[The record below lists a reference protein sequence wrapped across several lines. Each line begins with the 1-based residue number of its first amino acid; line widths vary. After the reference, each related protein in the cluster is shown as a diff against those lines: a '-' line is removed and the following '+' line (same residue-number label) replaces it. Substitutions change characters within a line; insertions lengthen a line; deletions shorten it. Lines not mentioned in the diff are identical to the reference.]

1 MNSVQRHEWRLL
13 LRSKLTIASLLL
25 LATFSLLSLIAG
37 VAEIEAQQRTLDH
50 LGTLQ
55 AEDMQRVVKQNA
67 KDGDAGSAAYYGHHA
82 TWDPPSSLAFAAIG
96 QRDIVPYSLRV
107 NALGLQAQLYGS
119 EQFNPEARLAGRFD
133 FAFVLV
139 YLVPLFVIGMF
150 HDLFSGEREAGRMR
164 LLLSLPGG
172 SRALWRHRALLRFG
186 LLVLAVLVPFIA
198 VSIVRDVSLTLLA
211 GAVVVVLAYIG
222 FWCALAVLL
231 ARLPGTSATHAA
243 RLLGVWTV
251 VTLVLPALARVA
263 IDHAIP
269 AGKGVDLA
277 LAHREAVHG
286 SWERPR
292 EEIMQRFVQSHPEW
306 RDRVQLTEKFAWK
319 WYFAFHQVADESVA
333 DQAALYRQAL
343 EARQQWTERVAV
355 LLPSVAVHTLLH
367 RMADTDLPAQLD
379 YLDQI
384 TRFHAR
390 LRAFYYPYFFEER
403 PFTEADYGKA
413 PLFFPRTS
421 SAAIEPLPAV
431 SLALLALLLAAIAGR
446 VLAPKSSIE
455 TISSV
460 IAPRQG

>member
-1 MNSVQRHEWRLL
+1 MNSIYRKEWRLL
-13 LRSKLTIASLLL
+13 VRSRLTIVSLVLLAAFTSLSLL
-25 LATFSLLSLIAG
+25 AG
-37 VAEIEAQQRTLDH
+37 IAEIEAQQETLHRLD
-50 LGTLQ
+50 TLQ
-55 AEDMQRVVKQNA
+55 AADLQRVMKQNV
-67 KDGDAGSAAYYGHHA
+67 KDADAGSAAYYSYHA

-150 HDLFSGEREAGRMR
+150 HDLFSGEREAGRLR
-164 LLLSLPGG
+164 LLLCLAGG
-172 SRALWRHRALLRFG
+172 NGALWRRRALLRFA

-198 VSIVRDVSLTLLA
+198 ASIVRDVPMGLLA
-211 GAVVVVLAYIG
+211 GAVGVVLAYIA
-222 FWCALAVLL
+222 FWCALALLL
-231 ARLPGTSATHAA
+231 ARVPGTSATHAA

-251 VTLVLPALARVA
+251 LTLVLPALARVA

-306 RDRVQLTEKFAWK
+306 RDRAQLTEKFAWK
-319 WYFAFHQVADESVA
+319 WYYAFHQLADESVA
-333 DQAALYRQAL
+333 DQAALYRRAL
-343 EARQQWTERVAV
+343 EARQQWTERAAV

-384 TRFHAR
+384 SKFHAQ
-390 LRAFYYPYFFEER
+390 LRAFYYPYLFEER
-403 PFTEADYGKA
+403 PFVEADYGKA
-413 PLFFPRTS
+413 PAFAARTPGATVEPMPAISLGLLTLLF
-421 SAAIEPLPAV
+421 AV
-431 SLALLALLLAAIAGR
+431 LAGR
-446 VLAPKSSIE
+446 VLEIRDFAGVQPFN
-455 TISSV
+455 
-460 IAPRQG
+460 A